1 MKKNMIYT
9 ENTID
14 VIEERL
20 REYNYE
26 VIKMEKKLLIKLPMS
41 CSITACFDTE
51 FSILAK
57 FGLLDRTVAT
67 MIAFFI
73 LISFF
78 LINLKNLDSQFVWT
92 IIIVAIIWD
101 VIRWYL
107 TQKAIFRTT
116 QIVDNVAPQKIPLQ
130 STVSKG
136 G

>member
-1 MKKNMIYT
+1 MK
-9 ENTID
+9 E
-14 VIEERL
+14 
-20 REYNYE
+20 
-26 VIKMEKKLLIKLPMS
+26 
-41 CSITACFDTE
+41 
-51 FSILAK
+51 
-57 FGLLDRTVAT
+57 G
-67 MIAFFI
+67 
-73 LISFF
+73 
-78 LINLKNLDSQFVWT
+78 